1 MLIMNA
7 ATQAGCEPV
16 WLALAGRRTATRA
29 YKSASL
35 KDRKPFALIVLD
47 APSHDGTPADIRI
60 HFIFNK
66 KMHRSTFCH
75 Y

>member
-7 ATQAGCEPV
+7 ARLAQAGRQAV

-35 KDRKPFALIVLD
+35 KDRKLFALIVLD
-47 APSHDGTPADIRI
+47 APSPD
-60 HFIFNK
+60 
-66 KMHRSTFCH
+66 
-75 Y
+75 